1 MCALYHVLPW
11 KNNGKKQ
18 LLARMQGE
26 NYNRNGVLA
35 VCEQKLE
42 KTAQNDRSR
51 NEDCNEFTFHR
62 TFIKII
68 QPTAAV

>member
-1 MCALYHVLPW
+1 MSALYHVLPW

-18 LLARMQGE
+18 LLAGMQGE
-26 NYNRNGVLA
+26 NYNKKGIVA
-35 VCEQKLE
+35 VCEQKLG
-42 KTAQNDRSR
+42 KTDQNDRNR

-62 TFIKII
+62 TFIKIL

>member
-1 MCALYHVLPW
+1 
-11 KNNGKKQ
+11 
-18 LLARMQGE
+18 MQGE

-42 KTAQNDRSR
+42 KTDQKDRNR

>member
-1 MCALYHVLPW
+1 
-11 KNNGKKQ
+11 
-18 LLARMQGE
+18 MQGE
-26 NYNRNGVLA
+26 NYNRSGVLA
-35 VCEQKLE
+35 VCEQKLG
-42 KTAQNDRSR
+42 KTDQKDRNR

>member
-1 MCALYHVLPW
+1 MHCTTFCHGKTM
-11 KNNGKKQ
+11 KNNFF
-18 LLARMQGE
+18 GE
-26 NYNRNGVLA
+26 WRNDNSGV
-35 VCEQKLE
+35 VCEQKLG
-42 KTAQNDRSR
+42 KTDQKDRNR